1 MNVVYLRFITM
12 YFALGKGTTIKQR
25 TFLPLAYTIR
35 ILGGKIVAPQKS
47 ESLLGYAPTA
57 IRFLLGYLL

>member
-1 MNVVYLRFITM
+1 M